1 MAGSHARPVHRAFPA
16 SEAMSSILVL
26 GGARSGKSRHAE
38 DLALRHKGERIYIAT
53 AEPRDEEMQRR
64 IAEHRR
70 RRGTEWRIF
79 EEPLELTNALQRA
92 CGDSRLVLV
101 DCITLWLSNLL
112 MLERDVGQEI
122 ERLCM
127 MLPGLRGEVI
137 LVSNEVGLGIV
148 PENALARRFRDDAGF
163 ANQRIA
169 AACDEVVVM
178 VAGLALKLKG

>member
-1 MAGSHARPVHRAFPA
+1 
-16 SEAMSSILVL
+16 MSSILVL

-38 DLALRHKGERIYIAT
+38 DLALRHQGERIYIAT

-70 RRGTEWRIF
+70 RRGTEWRVI

-122 ERLCM
+122 DRLCM
-127 MLPGLRGEVI
+127 MLPGLRGKII

>member
-1 MAGSHARPVHRAFPA
+1 
-16 SEAMSSILVL
+16 MSSILVL

-38 DLALRHKGERIYIAT
+38 DLALRHQGERTYIAT

-70 RRGTEWRIF
+70 RRGTEWRVI

-122 ERLCM
+122 DRLCM
-127 MLPGLRGEVI
+127 MLPGLRGKII

>member
-1 MAGSHARPVHRAFPA
+1 MAGRHARQVHRAVPA
-16 SEAMSSILVL
+16 AQTMSSILVL

-38 DLALRHKGERIYIAT
+38 ELALGHQGGRIYIAT
-53 AEPRDEEMQRR
+53 AEPGDEEMQRR
-64 IAEHRR
+64 IADHRR
-70 RRGTEWRIF
+70 RRGTEWRVI

-92 CGDSRLVLV
+92 CGENRLVLV
-101 DCITLWLSNLL
+101 DCITLWLSNLM

-122 ERLCM
+122 DRLCM
-127 MLPGLRGEVI
+127 MLPGLKGTVI